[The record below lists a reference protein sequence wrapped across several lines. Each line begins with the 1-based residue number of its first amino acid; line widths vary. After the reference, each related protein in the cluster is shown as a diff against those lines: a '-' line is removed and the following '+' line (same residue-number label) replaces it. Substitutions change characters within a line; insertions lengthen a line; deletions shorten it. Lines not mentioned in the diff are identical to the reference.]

1 MNKHITYLA
10 VAAIA
15 VTSVPFLSSC
25 RIVKVKKNVETIT
38 RRLDLKDFNK
48 IEVNGA
54 CDLEYTQGPY
64 SVTVTMPKEIGE
76 NVITS
81 VNDSLLKIE
90 DDHHGSFSARNRKI
104 TVIVS
109 APDISLLRVNGAGD
123 VDIKNIDTQVL
134 YMESNGA
141 GDIDIDDSK
150 IANNTV
156 TINGAGKVDMDKIQG
171 ETLTINVNGAGKVD
185 VKGEYE
191 HAFINLAGASFAD
204 ISELKCNDMHTQSSG
219 ASKIEK

>member
-15 VTSVPFLSSC
+15 VSSVPFLSSC

-48 IEVNGA
+48 IEMNGA
-54 CDLEYTQGPY
+54 YDLEYTQGPY
-64 SVTVTMPKEIGE
+64 SVTLIIPKEVEDNI
-76 NVITS
+76 S
-81 VNDSLLKIE
+81 VGVTDSLLKVE
-90 DDHHGSFSARNRKI
+90 DTRAKFNTRTRKVTARI
-104 TVIVS
+104 S
-109 APDISLLRVNGAGD
+109 APDLSLLRTSGAVN
-123 VDIKNIDTQVL
+123 VDIKNIDVTNL
-134 YMESNGA
+134 YVESNGA
-141 GDIDIDDSK
+141 GDIDFTDSR
-150 IANNTV
+150 ITNGTI
-156 TINGAGKVDMDKIQG
+156 TINGAGKLDSEKIQG

-204 ISELKCNDMHTQSSG
+204 ITELKCADMHTTSSG

>member
-15 VTSVPFLSSC
+15 MTSVPFLSSC

-38 RRLDLKDFNK
+38 RRLDIKDFNK
-48 IEVNGA
+48 IEMNGA
-54 CDLEYTQGPY
+54 YDLEYTQGPY
-64 SVTVTMPKEIGE
+64 SVTLIIPKEVEDNI
-76 NVITS
+76 S
-81 VNDSLLKIE
+81 VGVTDSLLKVE
-90 DDHHGSFSARNRKI
+90 DTRAKFTTRTRKI
-104 TVIVS
+104 TARIS
-109 APDISLLRVNGAGD
+109 APVLSLLRTSGAVN
-123 VDIKNIDTQVL
+123 VDIKNIDVTNL
-134 YMESNGA
+134 YVESNGA
-141 GDIDIDDSK
+141 GDIDITDSR
-150 IANNTV
+150 INNGTI
-156 TINGAGKVDMDKIQG
+156 TINGAGKLDSEKIHG

-204 ISELKCNDMHTQSSG
+204 ITELKCNDLHTQSSG

>member
-15 VTSVPFLSSC
+15 VSSVPFLSSC

-48 IEVNGA
+48 IEMNGA
-54 CDLEYTQGPY
+54 YDLEYTQGPY
-64 SVTVTMPKEIGE
+64 SVTLIIPKEVEDNI
-76 NVITS
+76 S
-81 VNDSLLKIE
+81 VGVTDSLLKVE
-90 DDHHGSFSARNRKI
+90 DTRAKFTTRTRKI
-104 TVIVS
+104 TARIS
-109 APDISLLRVNGAGD
+109 APVLSLLRTSGAVN
-123 VDIKNIDTQVL
+123 VDIKNIDVTNL
-134 YMESNGA
+134 YVESNGA
-141 GDIDIDDSK
+141 GDIDITDSR
-150 IANNTV
+150 INNGTI
-156 TINGAGKVDMDKIQG
+156 TINGAGKVDSEKIQG

-185 VKGEYE
+185 IDGEYE

-204 ISELKCNDMHTQSSG
+204 ITELKCADMHTTSSG

>member
-15 VTSVPFLSSC
+15 VSSVPFLSSC

-48 IEVNGA
+48 IEMNGA
-54 CDLEYTQGPY
+54 YDLEYTQGPY
-64 SVTVTMPKEIGE
+64 SVTLIIPKEVEDNI
-76 NVITS
+76 S
-81 VNDSLLKIE
+81 VGVTDSLLKVE
-90 DDHHGSFSARNRKI
+90 DTRAKFTTRTRKI
-104 TVIVS
+104 TARIS
-109 APDISLLRVNGAGD
+109 APVLSLLRTSGAVN
-123 VDIKNIDTQVL
+123 VDIKNIDVTNL
-134 YMESNGA
+134 YVESNGA
-141 GDIDIDDSK
+141 GDIDITDSR
-150 IANNTV
+150 INNCTI
-156 TINGAGKVDMDKIQG
+156 TINGAGKLDSEKIQG

>member
-1 MNKHITYLA
+1 MNMHLTYLA

-15 VTSVPFLSSC
+15 VSSVPFLSSC

-76 NVITS
+76 NVITG

-109 APDISLLRVNGAGD
+109 APYISLLRVNGAGD
-123 VDIKNIDTQVL
+123 VDIKNIDTPVL
-134 YMESNGA
+134 YMESN
-141 GDIDIDDSK
+141 DIDDSK

-171 ETLTINVNGAGKVD
+171 GTLTINVNGAGKVD

-204 ISELKCNDMHTQSSG
+204 ITELKCNDLHTQSSG
-219 ASKIEK
+219 ASKINK

>member
-15 VTSVPFLSSC
+15 VSSVPFLSSC

-64 SVTVTMPKEIGE
+64 SVTLIIPKEVEDNI
-76 NVITS
+76 S
-81 VNDSLLKIE
+81 VGVTDSLLKVE
-90 DDHHGSFSARNRKI
+90 DTRAKFTTRTRKI
-104 TVIVS
+104 TARIS
-109 APDISLLRVNGAGD
+109 APVLSLLRTSGAVN
-123 VDIKNIDTQVL
+123 VDIKNIDVTNL
-134 YMESNGA
+134 YVESNGA
-141 GDIDIDDSK
+141 GDIDITDSR
-150 IANNTV
+150 INNGTI
-156 TINGAGKVDMDKIQG
+156 TINGAGKLDSEKIQG

-204 ISELKCNDMHTQSSG
+204 ITELKCADMHTTSSG

>member
-15 VTSVPFLSSC
+15 VSSVPFLSSC

-48 IEVNGA
+48 IEMNGA
-54 CDLEYTQGPY
+54 YDLEYTQGPY
-64 SVTVTMPKEIGE
+64 SVTLIIPKEVEDNI
-76 NVITS
+76 S
-81 VNDSLLKIE
+81 VGVTDSLLKVE
-90 DDHHGSFSARNRKI
+90 DTRAKFTTRTRKI
-104 TVIVS
+104 TARIS
-109 APDISLLRVNGAGD
+109 APVLSLLRTSGAVN
-123 VDIKNIDTQVL
+123 VDIKNIDVTNL
-134 YMESNGA
+134 YVESNGA
-141 GDIDIDDSK
+141 GDIDITDSR
-150 IANNTV
+150 INNGTI
-156 TINGAGKVDMDKIQG
+156 TINGAGKLDSEKIQG

>member
-64 SVTVTMPKEIGE
+64 SVTVTMPKEIGK

-90 DDHHGSFSARNRKI
+90 DRCFGSTEPAMWTSRTSTRRYCIWNL
-104 TVIVS
+104 TE
-109 APDISLLRVNGAGD
+109 P
-123 VDIKNIDTQVL
+123 
-134 YMESNGA
+134 
-141 GDIDIDDSK
+141 
-150 IANNTV
+150 
-156 TINGAGKVDMDKIQG
+156 
-171 ETLTINVNGAGKVD
+171 ET
-185 VKGEYE
+185 
-191 HAFINLAGASFAD
+191 
-204 ISELKCNDMHTQSSG
+204 
-219 ASKIEK
+219 

>member
-48 IEVNGA
+48 IEMNGA
-54 CDLEYTQGPY
+54 YDLEYTQGPY
-64 SVTVTMPKEIGE
+64 SVTLIIPKEVEDNI
-76 NVITS
+76 S
-81 VNDSLLKIE
+81 VGVTDSLLKVE
-90 DDHHGSFSARNRKI
+90 DTRAKFNTRTRKVTARI
-104 TVIVS
+104 T
-109 APDISLLRVNGAGD
+109 APDLSLLRTSGAVN
-123 VDIKNIDTQVL
+123 VDIKNIDVTNL
-134 YMESNGA
+134 YVESNGA
-141 GDIDIDDSK
+141 GDIDFTDSR
-150 IANNTV
+150 ITNGTI
-156 TINGAGKVDMDKIQG
+156 TINGAGKLDSEKIQG

-204 ISELKCNDMHTQSSG
+204 ITELKCNDLHTQSSG

>member
-15 VTSVPFLSSC
+15 VSSVPFLSSC

-48 IEVNGA
+48 II
-54 CDLEYTQGPY
+54 
-64 SVTVTMPKEIGE
+64 PKEVEDNI
-76 NVITS
+76 S
-81 VNDSLLKIE
+81 VGVTDSLLKVE
-90 DDHHGSFSARNRKI
+90 DTRAKFTTRTRKI
-104 TVIVS
+104 TARIS
-109 APDISLLRVNGAGD
+109 APVLSLLRTSGAVN
-123 VDIKNIDTQVL
+123 VDIKNIDVTNL
-134 YMESNGA
+134 YVESNGA
-141 GDIDIDDSK
+141 GDIDITDSR
-150 IANNTV
+150 INNGTI
-156 TINGAGKVDMDKIQG
+156 TINGAGKLDSEKIQG

>member
-1 MNKHITYLA
+1 MNKHIAYLA

-48 IEVNGA
+48 IEMNGA
-54 CDLEYTQGPY
+54 YDLEYTQGPY
-64 SVTVTMPKEIGE
+64 SVTLIIPKEIE
-76 NVITS
+76 DNIS
-81 VNDSLLKIE
+81 VGVTDSLLKVE
-90 DDHHGSFSARNRKI
+90 DTRAKFNTRTRKVTARI
-104 TVIVS
+104 T
-109 APDISLLRVNGAGD
+109 APDLSLLRTSGAVN
-123 VDIKNIDTQVL
+123 VDIKNIDVTNL
-134 YMESNGA
+134 YVESNGA
-141 GDIDIDDSK
+141 GDIDITDSR
-150 IANNTV
+150 INNGTI
-156 TINGAGKVDMDKIQG
+156 TINGAGKLDSEKIHG

-204 ISELKCNDMHTQSSG
+204 ITELKCNDLHTQSSG

>member
-15 VTSVPFLSSC
+15 VSSVPFLSSC

-48 IEVNGA
+48 IEMNGA
-54 CDLEYTQGPY
+54 YDLEYTQGPY
-64 SVTVTMPKEIGE
+64 SVTLIIPKEVEDNI
-76 NVITS
+76 S
-81 VNDSLLKIE
+81 VGVTDSLLKVE
-90 DDHHGSFSARNRKI
+90 DTRAKFNTRTRKVTARI
-104 TVIVS
+104 S
-109 APDISLLRVNGAGD
+109 APDLSLLRTSGAVN
-123 VDIKNIDTQVL
+123 VDIKNIDVTNL
-134 YMESNGA
+134 YVESNGA
-141 GDIDIDDSK
+141 GDIDFTDSR
-150 IANNTV
+150 ITNGTI
-156 TINGAGKVDMDKIQG
+156 TINGAGKLDSEKIQG

>member
-15 VTSVPFLSSC
+15 VSSVPFLSSC

-48 IEVNGA
+48 IEMNGA
-54 CDLEYTQGPY
+54 YDLEYTQGPY
-64 SVTVTMPKEIGE
+64 SVTLIIPKEVEDNI
-76 NVITS
+76 S
-81 VNDSLLKIE
+81 VGVTDSLLKVE
-90 DDHHGSFSARNRKI
+90 DTRAKFTTRTRKI
-104 TVIVS
+104 TARIS
-109 APDISLLRVNGAGD
+109 APVLSLLRTSGAVN
-123 VDIKNIDTQVL
+123 VDINNIDVTNL
-134 YMESNGA
+134 YVESNGA
-141 GDIDIDDSK
+141 GDIDITDSR
-150 IANNTV
+150 INNGTI
-156 TINGAGKVDMDKIQG
+156 TINGAGKLDSEKIQG

>member
-1 MNKHITYLA
+1 MNKHIAYLA
-10 VAAIA
+10 VAAMA

-48 IEVNGA
+48 IEMNGA
-54 CDLEYTQGPY
+54 YDLEYTQGPY
-64 SVTVTMPKEIGE
+64 SVTLIIPKEIE
-76 NVITS
+76 DNIS
-81 VNDSLLKIE
+81 VGVTDSLLKVE
-90 DDHHGSFSARNRKI
+90 DTRAKFNTRTRKVTARI
-104 TVIVS
+104 T
-109 APDISLLRVNGAGD
+109 APDLSLLRTSGAVN
-123 VDIKNIDTQVL
+123 VDIKNIDVTNL
-134 YMESNGA
+134 YVESNGA
-141 GDIDIDDSK
+141 GDIDITDSR
-150 IANNTV
+150 INNGTI
-156 TINGAGKVDMDKIQG
+156 TINGAGKLDSEKIHG

-204 ISELKCNDMHTQSSG
+204 ITELKCNDLHTQSSG